1 MSRKKDRQ
9 QPAAVPSFRNSPF
22 VSLKNLNLNTEPE
35 PVIAAHKPVTPPK
48 ARLQFNDEALFLEA
62 MNGVTRLDTSSDTK
76 KTTHKQPGD
85 GKNRQ
90 QSAKPDETNRELP
103 AIDRAATRTFLQ
115 EIEKLKLDVRFEDD
129 LGEHDERPRPLG
141 VNRLRHLKRG
151 IIQVNRQLDL
161 HGLSREEALDALE
174 PFIASARSAAE
185 KAVLII
191 TGKGLHSVGEPV
203 LQQAVA
209 GWLRDQGRSMIT
221 EYAPAPQEM
230 GGGGAFVVFL
240 RSLDKPPA
248 D

>member
-1 MSRKKDRQ
+1 MSRKKRKQ
-9 QPAAVPSFRNSPF
+9 QPAAEPSFRNSPF
-22 VSLKNLNLNTEPE
+22 AALKSLNLSPEPE
-35 PVIAAHKPVTPPK
+35 PAVAVPKPVTPPK
-48 ARLQFNDEALFLEA
+48 ARPKFSEEALFLEA
-62 MNGVTRLDTSSDTK
+62 MNGVTRLDARPDTK
-76 KTTHKQPGD
+76 KITQQQTADDQSLQPT
-85 GKNRQ
+85 KKP
-90 QSAKPDETNRELP
+90 AKTNRKLP
-103 AIDRAATRTFLQ
+103 TIDKADARTFLQ
-115 EIEKLKLDVRFEDD
+115 EIEKLQLDVCFQDD
-129 LGEHDERPRPLG
+129 LGEQDEQPRPMG
-141 VNRLRHLKRG
+141 VNRIRQLKRG

-174 PFIASARSAAE
+174 PFISSARTAAE